1 MRTCTGKRRPS
12 FRVGAAYTTPKPHA
26 ARCTAAKSGASCP
39 DGATGPCKHRLEER
53 AQKKIDPKYVTPDG
67 PTECGCEAWAAAI
80 QRYHPHGT
88 LTLTNCDPTQWATS
102 PWEVAKAF
110 VSPLGKF
117 NAVDNQPE
125 DSILAKVSAD
135 DFDPGALF
143 NLPQYCLAFQGA
155 TVTLPDGTTHKFSAS
170 IDKDRWTA
178 ATDARNHT
186 LGHTVRVGLKQAPYA
201 EAMATLEALLGD
213 PALHTPD
220 EP

>member
-26 ARCTAAKSGASCP
+26 ARCTAGKSGAPCP

-67 PTECGCEAWAAAI
+67 PTQCGCEAWAAAI

-88 LTLTNCDPTQWATS
+88 LTLINCDPTQWATS

-110 VSPLGKF
+110 LSPLGKF

-135 DFDPGALF
+135 DFDPAALF
-143 NLPQYCLAFQGA
+143 ILPKFCLAFRGA
-155 TVTLPDGTTHKFSAS
+155 TVALPDGTTHTFSVS
-170 IDKDRWTA
+170 IDKALWTA

-186 LGHTVRVGLKQAPYA
+186 LGHSVRVGLKQAPYA
-201 EAMATLEALLGD
+201 EAMEALEALLGD
-213 PALHTPD
+213 PALHTPG